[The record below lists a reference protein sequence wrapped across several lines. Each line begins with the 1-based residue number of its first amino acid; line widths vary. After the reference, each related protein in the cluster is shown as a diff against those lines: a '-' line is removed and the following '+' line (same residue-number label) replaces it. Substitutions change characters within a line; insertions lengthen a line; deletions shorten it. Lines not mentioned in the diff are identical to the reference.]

1 MELVLAFVT
10 VSFITVVSPG
20 PSTFLVL
27 RHARH
32 GGLRLGLATVAGILA
47 ADTMFLLAGA
57 LGVATVLSS
66 APHLLVLL
74 KAAGAVYFGRQAW
87 LAAAP
92 YFAVAMHT
100 ASRPA
105 AQTAPTML
113 GASSAHLPD
122 DASGQVAGRVGGR
135 VAAVMASAFTLH
147 GLNVK
152 ALLFFAMLVP
162 QFIHAE
168 LPLPGQVALLL
179 ALHLSV
185 ATTVLLAYVRLGMGI
200 ANSIYSLALS
210 RAIDLT
216 GAFVMGSLSLGILWS
231 IGHVTALS

>member
-27 RHARH
+27 RHARD
-32 GGLRLGLATVAGILA
+32 GGLQLGLATVAGILA

-74 KAAGAVYFGRQAW
+74 KAAGALYFGRQAW

-92 YFAVAMHT
+92 YFAVAMRT
-100 ASRPA
+100 AFQAP
-105 AQTAPTML
+105 AQTAPTMS
-113 GASSAHLPD
+113 GASSEHLPD
-122 DASGQVAGRVGGR
+122 DASGQVAGRVTGS
-135 VAAVMASAFTLH
+135 VTAAVSSAFTLH
-147 GLNVK
+147 GMNVK

-162 QFIHAE
+162 QFIHAGR
-168 LPLPGQVALLL
+168 PLPGQVALLL
-179 ALHLSV
+179 VLHLMV
-185 ATTVLLAYVRLGMGI
+185 ATTVLLAYVRLGVGI
-200 ANSIYSLALS
+200 AKSIHSMALS

-216 GAFVMGSLSLGILWS
+216 GAFVMGCLSLGILWS
-231 IGHVTALS
+231 IGNVAALT